1 MKQLTQIGPVAVRK
15 LALGGINSIEALEA
29 AESHRIEVLMGKN
42 PPFGIKLL
50 ANLKDFPK
58 LRVSV
63 KMMGKVRGSNIYE
76 NAAHCLYI
84 GMQTRATCQNQ
95 IEN

>member
-1 MKQLTQIGPVAVRK
+1 MNARAWDNSPYQMKQLTQIGPVAVRK

-29 AESHRIEVLMGKN
+29 AESHRIEILMGKN

-63 KMMGKVRGSNIYE
+63 KMMGKVRDSKITKIRLIIY
-76 NAAHCLYI
+76 
-84 GMQTRATCQNQ
+84 M
-95 IEN
+95 